1 MPLPGQILFSI
12 DEVSARWIAAPH
24 QVAQWAAQELL
35 QVTTSIPPVQAGG
48 EEVAGLVVVS
58 MADLLPMFR
67 RDGSGPTSMRLRRL
81 RRVGE
86 REWRTVSDPADG
98 VMVAAG
104 DLLIDVAEMG
114 RFEDEHELMRRPHAR
129 KGPGPEPKYDWD
141 GFWRAVAIYVHQ
153 HGVPPNLKDFTGA
166 MMNWFLDQSQGAE
179 CPSDSVIRKKLSPL
193 WRELRREA

>member
-1 MPLPGQILFSI
+1 MPLPGQSLFSI

-24 QVAQWAAQELL
+24 QVAQWAAQERLE
-35 QVTTSIPPVQAGG
+35 VTTSIPPVQAGG
-48 EEVAGLVVVS
+48 EEVAGLVVVA

-114 RFEDEHELMRRPHAR
+114 RFEDEHELMRRPHAG
-129 KGPGPEPKYDWD
+129 KGPEPKYDWD

-153 HGVPPNLKDFTGA
+153 HGVPPTLKEFTEG
-166 MMNWFLDQSQGAE
+166 MSNWFLDQTNGAE

-193 WRELRREA
+193 WNALRSEQ

>member
-1 MPLPGQILFSI
+1 MPLPGQSLFSI

-24 QVAQWAAQELL
+24 QVAQWAALDRLE
-35 QVTTSIPPVQAGG
+35 VTTSIPPVHAGG
-48 EEVAGLVVVS
+48 EEVAGLVVVA
-58 MADLLPMFR
+58 MADLLPLFR

-114 RFEDEHELMRRPHAR
+114 RFEDEHELMRRPHAG
-129 KGPGPEPKYDWD
+129 KGPEPKFDWD
-141 GFWRAVAIYVHQ
+141 GFWRAVAIYVHE
-153 HGVPPNLKDFTGA
+153 HGVPPTLKEFVATFEG
-166 MMNWFLDQSQGAE
+166 WFMDQTNGAE

-193 WRELRREA
+193 WNELRREK